1 MPNNQDASEPDA
13 CSERAA
19 KRDHALRKLPANVC
33 ETLASID
40 DILTELGR
48 TILQTFHRVGEL
60 ASCVESEIQRTGLDG
75 SEVIQDAT
83 VHDSLTI
90 ARARAFFHW
99 KPTQQKLDE
108 LLRLKSARG
117 MAITW
122 AHVVHLVGL
131 PLEERAPFL
140 ELIVE
145 HDLTPQELAG
155 LLQRTRRHNG
165 PVRKV
170 KYLRETGTNLE
181 TIGAMAARLLDRL
194 AGPTDGILEV
204 LRSLEGG
211 AVGAKLLEKL
221 AAARH
226 YLGRLAP
233 QAEQRALDLAAI
245 ECALTSRLNPLTGDQ
260 EQPGIA
266 SE

>member
-1 MPNNQDASEPDA
+1 MPNNQDASQPEA

-19 KRDHALRKLPANVC
+19 KRDHALRKLPANAC

-99 KPTQQKLDE
+99 KPTQQQLDE
-108 LLRLKSARG
+108 LMRLKSARG
-117 MAITW
+117 MSIIW
-122 AHVVHLVGL
+122 AHVVLLVSL
-131 PLEERAPFL
+131 PLEEREPFL

-145 HDLTPQELAG
+145 HDLMPKELAG
-155 LLQRTRRHNG
+155 LLQRTRQHSG
-165 PVRKV
+165 PARKV
-170 KYLRETGTNLE
+170 KYLRLTGTNLE

-194 AGPTDGILEV
+194 AGCTDGILQV

-211 AVGAKLLEKL
+211 AADAKLLEKL

-233 QAEQRALDLAAI
+233 QAEQRALDLAAL
-245 ECALTSRLNPLTGDQ
+245 ERVFSSRLNPLTGEQ
-260 EQPGIA
+260 EPP
-266 SE
+266 SL